1 MNSSIEAVTRPV
13 THARK
18 RESSCTLTRRVEYKL
33 CLEKGKFIKLVPR
46 QRRVVLLLG
55 ELASELM
62 PRTRVVLSLGELTM
76 NSSIEAVTR
85 PVTHARKRE
94 SSCTL
99 TRRVEYKLCLEK
111 GKFIKLVPRQRRV
124 VLLLGELASELMP
137 TRVVL
142 SLGEFTMNSSLEAV
156 TRPVTH
162 ARKESF
168 PT

>member
-1 MNSSIEAVTRPV
+1 
-13 THARK
+13 
-18 RESSCTLTRRVEYKL
+18 
-33 CLEKGKFIKLVPR
+33 
-46 QRRVVLLLG
+46 
-55 ELASELM
+55 M
-62 PRTRVVLSLGELTM
+62 PRTRVVLSLGEFTM

-99 TRRVEYKLCLEK
+99 TRRVECKLCLEK

-124 VLLLGELASELMP
+124 VLLLGKLASELMP

>member
-1 MNSSIEAVTRPV
+1 
-13 THARK
+13 
-18 RESSCTLTRRVEYKL
+18 
-33 CLEKGKFIKLVPR
+33 
-46 QRRVVLLLG
+46 
-55 ELASELM
+55 M
-62 PRTRVVLSLGELTM
+62 PRTRVVLSLGRLTM

-99 TRRVEYKLCLEK
+99 TRRVEYKQCLEK
-111 GKFIKLVPRQRRV
+111 GKFIKLVPRQRQV

-156 TRPVTH
+156 TRPASYGRCGSMNDATRISPLLLGKEFERAYVIPLLELVTDKELRGD
-162 ARKESF
+162 AR
-168 PT
+168 